1 MAAGFDGVE
10 VHGANGYLPD
20 QFLQDGSNSRTD
32 AYGGSVAR
40 RARFL
45 LEVVEAVVAVWG
57 AGRVGVR
64 LSPSGTYGSM
74 RDSDPETTFAYV
86 AERLNE
92 FQLAYL
98 HIVEP
103 RIRGN
108 ETVEEEAAPTASR
121 QLRPLF
127 KGPII
132 AAGGFDGRSGNAL
145 LEAGTAD
152 FIAYGRLFISN
163 PDLPERFRRN
173 LALEAYD
180 RSTFY
185 GGDHRGYTD
194 FPCHSSN
201 VRASAGW
208 RDDAVSNRG

>member
-1 MAAGFDGVE
+1 LAAGFDGVE

-92 FQLAYL
+92 FQLAY
-98 HIVEP
+98 P
-103 RIRGN
+103 PYR
-108 ETVEEEAAPTASR
+108 
-121 QLRPLF
+121 
-127 KGPII
+127 
-132 AAGGFDGRSGNAL
+132 RS
-145 LEAGTAD
+145 AD
-152 FIAYGRLFISN
+152 QR
-163 PDLPERFRRN
+163 E
-173 LALEAYD
+173 
-180 RSTFY
+180 
-185 GGDHRGYTD
+185 
-194 FPCHSSN
+194 
-201 VRASAGW
+201 
-208 RDDAVSNRG
+208 